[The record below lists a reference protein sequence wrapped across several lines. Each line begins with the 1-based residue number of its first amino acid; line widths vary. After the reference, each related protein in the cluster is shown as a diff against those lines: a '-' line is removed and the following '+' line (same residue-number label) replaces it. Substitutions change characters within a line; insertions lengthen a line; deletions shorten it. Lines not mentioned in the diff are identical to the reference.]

1 MCDDNRDEVQD
12 KMWDDK
18 RDEVQDKM
26 QGDKRDEIR
35 DKMQNEI
42 QSVLTNWE
50 VLGTAKQ
57 IYSTAWAI
65 SDEYVLKAYDNLEQL
80 KKKRPHADAALP
92 DGYSRSRDY
101 SNAQRGNLCS

>member
-1 MCDDNRDEVQD
+1 MISVMRFQD

-42 QSVLTNWE
+42 QSVLTNWD
-50 VLGTAKQ
+50 VLGKQ
-57 IYSTAWAI
+57 
-65 SDEYVLKAYDNLEQL
+65 Q
-80 KKKRPHADAALP
+80 
-92 DGYSRSRDY
+92 SRFIQQPGPYRM
-101 SNAQRGNLCS
+101 NM

>member
-1 MCDDNRDEVQD
+1 MC
-12 KMWDDK
+12 DDK

-42 QSVLTNWE
+42 QSVLTNWD

-57 IYSTAWAI
+57 IQQPGPYRI
-65 SDEYVLKAYDNLEQL
+65 NMY
-80 KKKRPHADAALP
+80 
-92 DGYSRSRDY
+92 
-101 SNAQRGNLCS
+101 

>member
-1 MCDDNRDEVQD
+1 MCDDKRDEMQDKMCDDKRDEVQD
-12 KMWDDK
+12 KMCDDK

-42 QSVLTNWE
+42 QSVLTNWD

-57 IYSTAWAI
+57 IYSCLLYT
-65 SDEYVLKAYDNLEQL
+65 S
-80 KKKRPHADAALP
+80 PSP
-92 DGYSRSRDY
+92 RD
-101 SNAQRGNLCS
+101 